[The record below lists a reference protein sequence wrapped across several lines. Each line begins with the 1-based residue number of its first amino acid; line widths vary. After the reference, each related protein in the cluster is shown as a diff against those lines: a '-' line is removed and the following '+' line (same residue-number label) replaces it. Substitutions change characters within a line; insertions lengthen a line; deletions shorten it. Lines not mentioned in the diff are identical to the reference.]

1 MKTPKRCR
9 KGRATQTLQ
18 KYEELFDGALGDW
31 KTEPVKL
38 ELKKDAKPFH
48 SKPFQVPK
56 IYVETLK
63 KEIERLVELG
73 VLEPVYESE
82 WASPA
87 LITPKTDMRVRFL
100 SDFRQLNKM
109 LMRNL
114 YPLPKISDII
124 QQLEGFTYA
133 TQLDLNMGY
142 YTIRLD
148 PASSDLCTI
157 IFPWGKYRYKR
168 LPMGF
173 AGSPDIFQA
182 KMIDLFSEL
191 EYIRAYLDD
200 LLCITHGDFEDHLA
214 KVKVVLQKLRD
225 AGLRVNV
232 SKSAF

>member
-1 MKTPKRCR
+1 M
-9 KGRATQTLQ
+9 
-18 KYEELFDGALGDW
+18 
-31 KTEPVKL
+31 KL

-48 SKPFQVPK
+48 SRPFQVPK

-73 VLEPVYESE
+73 ILEPVYESK

-87 LITPKTDMRVRFL
+87 FIIPKKDMRVRFL
-100 SDFRQLNKM
+100 SDFRWLNKM
-109 LMRNL
+109 LMRKP

-168 LPMGF
+168 LPMGV

-182 KMIDLFSEL
+182 KMMGLFSEL
-191 EYIRAYLDD
+191 EYVRAYLDD
-200 LLCITHGDFEDHLA
+200 LLCITQGDFNDHLD
-214 KVKVVLQKLRD
+214 KLEVVLKNCAML
-225 AGLRVNV
+225 AYVLMSVNRPLP
-232 SKSAF
+232 SLNAST